1 MTSSAS
7 KCLLAAAALA
17 GAALSFT
24 ASAECLK
31 PQYPKQSLRRE
42 EEGVTRLAFLIRTDG
57 TVGRTVVL
65 ESSVSADL
73 DHAAQAAL
81 EKCVFKPATDHGEPV
96 ETWQPVMYNWS
107 LNGDAG
113 MTRAK
118 QALATAANNGDLN
131 ALYRLSALMSMT
143 ARSDADRQ
151 SAFVLLQSAA
161 DKGVAPAQFRLG
173 RAYEKGYRVKAN
185 LEEAMRWYERAAAQG
200 DELAIE
206 RVRSGPLPF

>member
-1 MTSSAS
+1 MTFSAS

-24 ASAECLK
+24 ASAACSK
-31 PQYPKQSLRRE
+31 PEYPKQSLRLN
-42 EEGVTRLAFLIRTDG
+42 EEGLTKLMFLIRTDG

-73 DHAAQAAL
+73 DRAAQAAL
-81 EKCVFKPATDHGEPV
+81 AKCVFRPPTDHGEPV
-96 ETWQPVMYNWS
+96 ETWQPVTYKWS
-107 LNGDAG
+107 LDDGDSMA
-113 MTRAK
+113 RAK
-118 QALATAANNGDLN
+118 QALEAAANNGDPN

-143 ARSDADRQ
+143 AKSDADRQ

-206 RVRSGPLPF
+206 RMRSGPLPF